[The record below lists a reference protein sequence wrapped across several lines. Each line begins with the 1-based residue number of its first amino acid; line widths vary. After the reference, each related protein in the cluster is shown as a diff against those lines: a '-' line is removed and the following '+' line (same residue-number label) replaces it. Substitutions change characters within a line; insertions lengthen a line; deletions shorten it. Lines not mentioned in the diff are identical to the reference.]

1 MKTNRLDILFEDK
14 YIIVCVKPHGV
25 ATQSKNTAVPDMES
39 MLKAHIFS
47 CEPQNGEPYLAII
60 HRLDQP
66 VKGILVFAKT
76 SLAARELNR
85 QMQNACFE
93 KYYRALVDGTPPD
106 KEGTLENYMLKDG
119 RTNTSSIC
127 TREVPGAKPA
137 RLHYK
142 IVEEGQ
148 GYLKMGHP
156 ETSWGRGE
164 SQFPPSPTEP
174 SSTELDIRL
183 DTGRHHQIRV
193 QLANLGCPIIGDTK
207 YNPKAMDTG
216 AWQQIQLCAYRLSF
230 LHPKTGRKMDFSLL

>member
-1 MKTNRLDILFEDK
+1 MKINRLDILFEDK

-39 MLKAHIFS
+39 MLKIHIFS
-47 CEPQNGEPYLAII
+47 CGPQIGEPYLPII

-85 QMQNACFE
+85 QMQNASFE

-148 GYLKMGHP
+148 GYFKMGHP
-156 ETSWGRGE
+156 ETSWGRGK

-174 SSTELDIRL
+174 SPTELDIRL

-193 QLANLGCPIIGDTK
+193 QLANLGCPIMGDTK

>member
-1 MKTNRLDILFEDK
+1 MKTNSLDILFEDK
-14 YIIVCVKPHGV
+14 YIIVCEKPHGV

-47 CEPQNGEPYLAII
+47 SRPQNGEPYLAII

-76 SLAARELNR
+76 SFAARVLNR
-85 QMQNACFE
+85 QLQEHHFE
-93 KYYRALVDGTPPD
+93 KYYRALVDGTPPS

-127 TREVPGAKPA
+127 TPKDPGAKLA

-148 GYLKMGHP
+148 CYFKKGHP
-156 ETSWGRGE
+156 ETSWGRGK
-164 SQFPPSPTEP
+164 SQFPPSP
-174 SSTELDIRL
+174 TELDIRL

-207 YNPKAMDTG
+207 YNPNAVSTG
-216 AWQQIQLCAYRLSF
+216 EWRQIQLCAYKLNFR
-230 LHPKTGRKMDFSLL
+230 HPRTGSKMELCLL

>member
-1 MKTNRLDILFEDK
+1 MKTNHLDILFEDK

-25 ATQSKNTAVPDMES
+25 ATQSKSTAVQDMES
-39 MLKAHIFS
+39 MLKTHIFS
-47 CEPQNGEPYLAII
+47 YRPQNGEPYLAII

-76 SLAARELNR
+76 PLAARELNR
-85 QMQNACFE
+85 QMQNDCFD
-93 KYYRALVDGTPPD
+93 KYYRALVDGIPPG

-127 TREVPGAKPA
+127 AREAPGAKLA

-148 GYLKMGHP
+148 GYFKTGHT
-156 ETSWGRGE
+156 ETSWGRGK
-164 SQFPPSPTEP
+164 SQFPPSP
-174 SSTELDIRL
+174 TELDIRL

-207 YNPKAMDTG
+207 YNPKALDAG
-216 AWQQIQLCAYRLSF
+216 GLQHIHLCAYRLSF
-230 LHPKTGRKMDFSLL
+230 PHPKTGRKMTFSLL

>member
-1 MKTNRLDILFEDK
+1 
-14 YIIVCVKPHGV
+14 
-25 ATQSKNTAVPDMES
+25 
-39 MLKAHIFS
+39 MLKIHIFS
-47 CEPQNGEPYLAII
+47 CGPQIGEPYLPII

-76 SLAARELNR
+76 PLAARELNR

-93 KYYRALVDGTPPD
+93 KYYRAQVDGTPPD

-148 GYLKMGHP
+148 GYFKMGHP
-156 ETSWGRGE
+156 ETSWGRGKLR
-164 SQFPPSPTEP
+164 FPPSPFRAP
-174 SSTELDIRL
+174 KKDIPARMSF
-183 DTGRHHQIRV
+183 
-193 QLANLGCPIIGDTK
+193 C
-207 YNPKAMDTG
+207 
-216 AWQQIQLCAYRLSF
+216 RLSN
-230 LHPKTGRKMDFSLL
+230 LNQ

>member
-1 MKTNRLDILFEDK
+1 
-14 YIIVCVKPHGV
+14 
-25 ATQSKNTAVPDMES
+25 MES
-39 MLKAHIFS
+39 MLKTHIFS
-47 CEPQNGEPYLAII
+47 YRPQNGEPYLAII

-76 SLAARELNR
+76 PLAARELNR
-85 QMQNACFE
+85 QMQNDCFD
-93 KYYRALVDGTPPD
+93 KYYRALVDGIPPG

-127 TREVPGAKPA
+127 AREAPGAKLA

-148 GYLKMGHP
+148 GYFKTGHT
-156 ETSWGRGE
+156 ETSWGRGK
-164 SQFPPSPTEP
+164 SQFPPSP
-174 SSTELDIRL
+174 TELDIRL

-207 YNPKAMDTG
+207 YNPKALDAVG
-216 AWQQIQLCAYRLSF
+216 LQHIHLCAYRLSF
-230 LHPKTGRKMDFSLL
+230 PHPKTGRKMTFSLL

>member
-25 ATQSKNTAVPDMES
+25 ATQSKNTAVADMES

-106 KEGTLENYMLKDG
+106 KEDTLENYMLKDG

-148 GYLKMGHP
+148 GYFKMGHP
-156 ETSWGRGE
+156 ETSWGRRK

>member
-1 MKTNRLDILFEDK
+1 MKINHLDILFEDK

-25 ATQSKNTAVPDMES
+25 ATQSKSTAVQDMES
-39 MLKAHIFS
+39 MLKTHIFS
-47 CEPQNGEPYLAII
+47 YRPQNGEPYLAII

-76 SLAARELNR
+76 PLAARELNR
-85 QMQNACFE
+85 QMQNDCFD
-93 KYYRALVDGTPPD
+93 KYYRALVDGIPPG

-127 TREVPGAKPA
+127 AREAPGAKLA

-148 GYLKMGHP
+148 GYFKTGHT
-156 ETSWGRGE
+156 ETSWGRGK
-164 SQFPPSPTEP
+164 SQFPPSP
-174 SSTELDIRL
+174 TELDIRL

-207 YNPKAMDTG
+207 YNPKALDAVG
-216 AWQQIQLCAYRLSF
+216 LQHIHLCAYRLSF
-230 LHPKTGRKMDFSLL
+230 PHPKTGRKMTFSLL